1 MFLKNDNIKKT
12 ILLVEDEPII
22 ALGQEVRLKN
32 WGYSIVKAANGER
45 AVSKVMENTEIDLV
59 LLDIDLGRGIDGIET
74 ARRILAY
81 RKVPIIFL
89 TSYFESEYRKKSKG
103 VDCSGYVHKSSGDKV
118 LAASIQK
125 AFHERS

>member
-1 MFLKNDNIKKT
+1 MFLENDNIKKT

-22 ALGQEVRLKN
+22 ALGQEMRLKN

-45 AVSKVMENTEIDLV
+45 AVSKVMENMEIDLV

-103 VDCSGYVHKSSGDKV
+103 IVCFGYVHKSSGDKV
-118 LAASIQK
+118 LAALIQK

>member
-1 MFLKNDNIKKT
+1 MFRENENIKKT

-22 ALGQEVRLKN
+22 ALGQEIRLTK
-32 WGYSIVKAANGER
+32 WGYNIVKAANGEK
-45 AVSKVMENTEIDLV
+45 AVSKVMEDSGIDIV

-81 RKVPIIFL
+81 RKIPIIFL

-103 VDCSGYVHKSSGDKV
+103 IDCFGYVHKSSGDKD
-118 LAASIQK
+118 LATSIQK
-125 AFHERS
+125 ALHGRS

>member
-1 MFLKNDNIKKT
+1 MFFENDNIKKT

-22 ALGQEVRLKN
+22 ALGQEMRLKN
-32 WGYSIVKAANGER
+32 WGYNVVKAASGER
-45 AVSKVMENTEIDLV
+45 AVLRVMEDTEIDLV

-74 ARRILAY
+74 ARRIIAY

-103 VDCSGYVHKSSGDKV
+103 IYCFGYVHKSFGDKV

-125 AFHERS
+125 ALHEIN